1 MPSYFTRP
9 LSKLVGELEKL
20 PGVGPK
26 SAQRLAFHILRL
38 TAEEVESLS
47 QAILEAKEHVRAC
60 SICYNYSDQDT
71 CEICRDARRDRSLL
85 CVVADARD
93 LVAFERTSE
102 YKGLYHV
109 LQGVISPMDGVG
121 PEMLR
126 IRELQKRIA
135 EGGFQE
141 IIVATNPTIE
151 GDATAMYLA
160 AILKPLG
167 LKVSRIAHGMPV
179 GGDLDYADQATL
191 VQSLEWRREM

>member
-93 LVAFERTSE
+93 LVAFERTNE

-109 LQGVISPMDGVG
+109 LQGVISPMDEHALST
-121 PEMLR
+121 PP
-126 IRELQKRIA
+126 A
-135 EGGFQE
+135 
-141 IIVATNPTIE
+141 P
-151 GDATAMYLA
+151 
-160 AILKPLG
+160 
-167 LKVSRIAHGMPV
+167 
-179 GGDLDYADQATL
+179 
-191 VQSLEWRREM
+191 